1 MRNGLEAASHWRD
14 RSVFGDRVQFKINNN
29 NSSILS
35 ELKFNSVHLRDIK
48 EDFNKKNSKKSDI
61 VTIRSETYLPYLNSD
76 IKISDICS
84 KTLYLPTRR
93 K

>member
-35 ELKFNSVHLRDIK
+35 ELKFNSVHLRDIRYINLNQ
-48 EDFNKKNSKKSDI
+48 NKQKSLTVASNTEISWEAASKP
-61 VTIRSETYLPYLNSD
+61 E
-76 IKISDICS
+76 ISAS
-84 KTLYLPTRR
+84 S
-93 K
+93 

>member
-35 ELKFNSVHLRDIK
+35 ELKFNSVHLRDINLNQ
-48 EDFNKKNSKKSDI
+48 NKQKSLTVASNTEISWKAASK
-61 VTIRSETYLPYLNSD
+61 SE
-76 IKISDICS
+76 ISAS
-84 KTLYLPTRR
+84 S
-93 K
+93 